1 MKKVMTIVLMAVMTL
16 GMAACGGGDKATASK
31 HDSPSDVVKKYL
43 DLVVAQ
49 QYEEAV
55 MLYDGVEGATQE
67 EIKGVADLIAF
78 AMEMNGGLERYEI
91 LGEEI
96 DETGDNATV
105 KLKYLF
111 KGEGEKETDGKLV
124 KKEGVWRL
132 MMN

>member
-1 MKKVMTIVLMAVMTL
+1 MKKVTTIVLMAVMTL

-111 KGEGEKETDGKLV
+111 KGEGAKETDGKLV

-132 MMN
+132 LMN